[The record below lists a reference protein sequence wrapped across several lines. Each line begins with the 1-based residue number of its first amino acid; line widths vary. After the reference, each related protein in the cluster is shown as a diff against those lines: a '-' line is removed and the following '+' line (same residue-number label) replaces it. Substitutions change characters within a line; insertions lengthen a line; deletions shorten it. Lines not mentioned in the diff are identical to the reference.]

1 MDQPMTR
8 PDGNYE
14 IPSVSQQDI
23 FAVLFVA
30 GETCIADICRCLEI
44 CHDTAVS
51 ALESLDNFLR
61 EQTPLMLSITCDKV
75 KLTTRPEFASVV
87 LRLDSAHQRQ
97 PRRLSDGALET
108 LSIIAYRQPVTK
120 EEIDRIRKVDSEKTL
135 ITLQQAG
142 LVTAMSSAGRAHLY
156 RTTQRFLELAAIK
169 NISELPPLS
178 SMVTELSRQTIIV
191 ESVLQEPEEKATEA
205 AHTRYT
211 DQSINC
217 SG

>member
-1 MDQPMTR
+1 MTR
-8 PDGNYE
+8 PDGNSE
-14 IPSVSQQDI
+14 IQPVSQQDI
-23 FAVLFVA
+23 FTVLFAA
-30 GETCIADICRCLEI
+30 GEICIADICRCLEI
-44 CHDTAVS
+44 GHDTAVS

-75 KLTTRPEFASVV
+75 KLTTRPEFAPVV
-87 LRLDSAHQRQ
+87 LRLDCAHQRQ

-142 LVTAMSSAGRAHLY
+142 LVTAMSSAGRAYLY
-156 RTTQRFLELAAIK
+156 RTTRKFLELAAIK

-178 SMVTELSRQTIIV
+178 SMVTALSRQTLVAEDILRNAN
-191 ESVLQEPEEKATEA
+191 EQELSME
-205 AHTRYT
+205 
-211 DQSINC
+211 
-217 SG
+217 